1 MKKVEPREYPPG
13 QRADRRALAE
23 ITDLIDDG
31 VYEAA
36 SVTAWE
42 VQRDTP
48 GDPAIWLLL
57 TRIDYLRERYAA
69 AMYAARMATRLDPS
83 SAQGWLWLARTGATR
98 ARWRTEGLDA
108 ALQATALA
116 PDDPRTWTALA
127 ELHLVCDAPY
137 EAAIAAER
145 AVRVGPDDVDA
156 YRMLGAIA
164 LRAEEWRHAVAAFR
178 QALRIA
184 GDDDEAR
191 AGLAQ
196 ALQALNIDPSSE
208 LHNGPVRRRQSGA
221 GRRFRRLAKESE
233 DLAAAGRV
241 RTRRRG
247 LLLGVAVCV
256 AIGAVLGFA
265 APGIGVTRGLAAAG
279 ALVLMWVAIWPLR
292 RRPRSADA
300 AAGSAPADG
309 GARST
314 WPARSATRDE
324 STQPEPASTPE
335 PSAEPAAEPA
345 QSVTPEPATSAQAP
359 PSSSSGEHPPMPPV
373 ATTAVDADPSPSAT
387 AGEPAGGDRG
397 VSATASEPVSGELTN
412 ARSQTAMTRA
422 LSKRPRRLPRPPQE
436 APPSSDEPNGLPDDP
451 GDLVALT
458 KARLAEFD
466 LESAR
471 AAATRLAAMAPDSLE
486 AHRALAAVALA
497 AQDYPQAEWHY
508 GKVLEIEPL
517 DQEAHERLALARK
530 ERRREER
537 GRRRRG

>member
-23 ITDLIDDG
+23 ITDLVDDG

-36 SVTAWE
+36 SVMAWE

-57 TRIDYLRERYAA
+57 TRIDYLRERYAG

-83 SAQGWLWLARTGATR
+83 SAHGWLWLARTGATR

-116 PDDPRTWTALA
+116 PDDPQTWTALA

-145 AVRVGPDDVDA
+145 AVRVGPDDIDA

-178 QALRIA
+178 QSLRIA
-184 GDDDEAR
+184 PDDAEAR

-208 LHNGPVRRRQSGA
+208 LHNGQMRRRRSGA
-221 GRRFRRLAKESE
+221 GRRLRRLATESE
-233 DLAAAGRV
+233 DLASVGRA
-241 RTRRRG
+241 RSQRRG
-247 LLLGVAVCV
+247 LLLGVAVCI
-256 AIGAVLGFA
+256 AIGAVIGLA
-265 APGIGVTRGLAAAG
+265 APNIGVTRGLAAAG

-292 RRPRSADA
+292 RQPRSADA
-300 AAGSAPADG
+300 ATGSAPVDG

-314 WPARSATRDE
+314 WPAQSATPDE
-324 STQPEPASTPE
+324 SAQPEPASTPE
-335 PSAEPAAEPA
+335 PSAETA
-345 QSVTPEPATSAQAP
+345 QSVTPEPVTSAQAS
-359 PSSSSGEHPPMPPV
+359 PSSFSGEQSPRPPV
-373 ATTAVDADPSPSAT
+373 APTAIDADPSPSAT
-387 AGEPAGGDRG
+387 AGEPVG
-397 VSATASEPVSGELTN
+397 GELTN
-412 ARSQTAMTRA
+412 ARSRTMKKAS
-422 LSKRPRRLPRPPQE
+422 SKRPRRLPRRPQK

-451 GDLVALT
+451 GELFALS

-497 AQDYPQAEWHY
+497 AQDYLQAEWHY

-517 DQEAHERLALARK
+517 DQEAHERLAMARK
-530 ERRREER
+530 GRRRDER
-537 GRRRRG
+537 GRRRKG